1 MAEILRLAAAIAVM
15 STLVSESVILAPI
28 REKLGF
34 RLLYCPI
41 CLGFWFGLPVIYTH
55 GLVNYLATV
64 GVSHLFM
71 LITLRVYAEL
81 DAINQPR

>member
-1 MAEILRLAAAIAVM
+1 MVEILRLAAAVAVL

-55 GLVNYLATV
+55 GLVTYLATV

-71 LITLRVYAEL
+71 LVTLRVYVEL
-81 DAINQPR
+81 DKLNE